1 MLRGDEPR
9 NAFSYVNLPPGEPA
23 PGFVQRVDQHPEYP
37 SHLLGGRY
45 IVLCFFGSS
54 TSPAWQT
61 ALGAIRQRLHYLSA
75 ANLLFI
81 GVTVDAR
88 DAAAGRLERPSSFV
102 SYCQD
107 FDGRVSRMYGA
118 LPREAPPHVAQQPF
132 RPLWIVLDRLL
143 RVVANIPFAADG
155 SDAGQLLA
163 LLDGL
168 PPFGLAPEP
177 YRAPPVLMLPDIFTT
192 ALCQRL
198 IALFEAGSRAES
210 GFMLKQERKTVEVL
224 DPRLKRRRD
233 YYVDDQ
239 AAIDEI
245 KQAMQRRLLPEVA
258 KYFQF
263 SATNIERH
271 LVARYCDHEQG
282 HYSAHRDNTTPGTAH
297 RRFAVTINLNGDFEG
312 GDLSFPEFGAGTY
325 RVPVG
330 GAIVFSC
337 SMMHAAA
344 MVTRATRYAYVTFLY
359 DEAGARVREAN
370 RAGIV
375 GLGERQ

>member
-1 MLRGDEPR
+1 
-9 NAFSYVNLPPGEPA
+9 VNLAPGEPA
-23 PGFVQRVDQHPEYP
+23 PGFVQRIDQHAEYP

-45 IVLCFFGSS
+45 VVLCFFGSS
-54 TSPAWQT
+54 SSPGWQT
-61 ALGAIRQRLHYLSA
+61 ALVAMRQRLHYLGD
-75 ANLLFI
+75 ANLLFL
-81 GVTVDAR
+81 GVTVDAQ
-88 DAAAGRLERPSSFV
+88 DAAEARLDRPAEYV
-102 SYCQD
+102 SYCYD

-118 LPREAPPHVAQQPF
+118 LPHDGPPNVTQKPF
-132 RPLWIVLDRLL
+132 RQLWIVLDRLL
-143 RVVANIPFAADG
+143 RVVASIPFAADG

-163 LLDGL
+163 LLDRL
-168 PPFGLAPEP
+168 PPFGNTPEP
-177 YRAPPVLMLPDIFTT
+177 YPAPPVLMLPDIFPA
-192 ALCQRL
+192 ALCERL
-198 IALFEAGSRAES
+198 IALFEAGNRAES
-210 GFMLKQERKTVEVL
+210 GFMLKQENKTVEVL

-239 AAIDEI
+239 AAIDEV
-245 KQAMQRRLLPEVA
+245 KQALQRRLLPEIA

-263 SATNIERH
+263 NATNIERH
-271 LVARYCDHEQG
+271 LVARYSDQEQG

-312 GDLSFPEFGAGTY
+312 GDLSFPEFGAHPY

-344 MVTRATRYAYVTFLY
+344 MVTRGTRYAYVTFLY
-359 DEAGARVREAN
+359 DEAGARIRESN

-375 GLGERQ
+375 ALGGRQ

>member
-1 MLRGDEPR
+1 MPRGDEAHHP
-9 NAFSYVNLPPGEPA
+9 FSYLNLPVGEPA
-23 PGFVQRVDQHPEYP
+23 PGFVQRIDQHPEYP

-61 ALGAIRQRLHYLSA
+61 ALGAMRQRLHYLSA

-88 DAAAGRLERPSSFV
+88 DAAEGRLERLSDYM
-102 SYCQD
+102 SYCHD
-107 FDGRVSRMYGA
+107 INGRVSRLYGA
-118 LPREAPPHVAQQPF
+118 LPFEGPPHAAQQPF
-132 RPLWIVLDRLL
+132 RQAWVVLDRLL
-143 RVVANIPFAADG
+143 RVVANIPFMPDG
-155 SDAGQLLA
+155 SDAARLLA
-163 LLDGL
+163 LLDRL
-168 PPFGLAPEP
+168 PPFGKTPEP
-177 YRAPPVLMLPDIFTT
+177 YPAPPVLMLPDIFPPG
-192 ALCQRL
+192 LCERL
-198 IALFEAGSRAES
+198 IALFETGSRAES
-210 GFMLKQERKTVEVL
+210 GFMLKQESKTVEVL

-233 YYVDDQ
+233 YHVDDQ
-239 AAIDEI
+239 AAVDEI
-245 KQAMQRRLLPEVA
+245 KQAVRRRLLPEVA

-263 SATNIERH
+263 GATNIERH
-271 LVARYCDHEQG
+271 LVARYSDQEQG

-312 GDLSFPEFGAGTY
+312 GDLSFPEFSTNQY

-337 SMMHAAA
+337 SMLHAAA
-344 MVTRATRYAYVTFLY
+344 MVTRGTRYAYVTFLY
-359 DEAGARVREAN
+359 DEAGARIREAN

-375 GLGERQ
+375 ALGERQ